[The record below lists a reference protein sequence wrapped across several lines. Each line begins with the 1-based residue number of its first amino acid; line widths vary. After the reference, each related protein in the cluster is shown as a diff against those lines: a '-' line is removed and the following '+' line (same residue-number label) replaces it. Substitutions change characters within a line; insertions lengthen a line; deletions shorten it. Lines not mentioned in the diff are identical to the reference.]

1 MARRIDKILAQ
12 SEVAHWISE
21 LRNGRGISE
30 HTHIAYLTDVS
41 EFLNFQRRYTE
52 QELSVSSL
60 EALSSREMRAYFAD
74 CQKREIG
81 AASRNRKLS
90 AVKSFLR
97 YVYKKYELK
106 NDAVLMSRGPKKA
119 QRLPRPLSMIDADK
133 LLSTANE
140 IDKRAWVQARDTAL
154 VTLLYACGLRISEAL
169 GITKSQT
176 PLGDELRIKGKGNKV
191 RIVPVLPA
199 AKDAIEKYLNI
210 IPYDL
215 EPEDTIFRGIR
226 GGAMSSRQSAH
237 LMEKLRNLLGLPAS
251 ATPHAMRH
259 SFASHLLA
267 AGGDIRAIQEL
278 LGHSSLSATQVYTK
292 IDETQLI
299 DVYRAAHP
307 KGKS

>member
-1 MARRIDKILAQ
+1 MARRIEKILAI
-12 SEVAHWISE
+12 SEVENWIGE

-41 EFLNFQRRYTE
+41 EFLQFQKNYNEHNPTIAN
-52 QELSVSSL
+52 L
-60 EALSSREMRAYFAD
+60 EALSPREMRAFLAD

-81 AASRNRKLS
+81 ASSRNRKLS
-90 AVKSFLR
+90 AIKSFLR
-97 YVYKKYELK
+97 YVYKKYDLK

-133 LLSTANE
+133 LLDTANE
-140 IDKRAWVQARDTAL
+140 IDKRKWVQARDTAL

-169 GITKSQT
+169 SITKSQT
-176 PLGDELRIKGKGNKV
+176 PLGSELRIKGKGNKV

-199 AKDAIEKYLNI
+199 ARDAVEAYLKLV
-210 IPYDL
+210 PYVL
-215 EPEDTIFRGIR
+215 EPSDVIFRGIR
-226 GGAMSSRQSAH
+226 GGAMSSRQSAL

-292 IDETQLI
+292 LDETQLI

-307 KGKS
+307 KGRS